1 MKGITILI
9 LKQVLKITLLIVI
22 LAEEIK
28 SDLSKFKIEQCDICL
43 KSKISSQ
50 LLHDNQLTICSTCA
64 SHFNDMSNDN

>member
-28 SDLSKFKIEQCDICL
+28 SVIKPNYLIMMNIDKKIL
-43 KSKISSQ
+43 KDKV
-50 LLHDNQLTICSTCA
+50 DNFITTY
-64 SHFNDMSNDN
+64 NSNLN